1 MDSYIV
7 LFYSAG
13 ALKALYTRC
22 HIDPFTVFY
31 AFQCL
36 LTIILGYLACRLG
49 SQGTNHQP
57 STQQMTCPTSW
68 TTATPRKS
76 VINCAV
82 GTPPQRELMR
92 WWWDVVMRTLEPR
105 ITSWLQPMGKTKKP
119 RTPGCCVRNIHE
131 SLHQCPELK
140 WRSSISQP
148 VQPGLTDIAGTP
160 REKDPWYRRS
170 RRTANRHEIQ
180 VGHQPTLRPL
190 LMVLQLKVDWW
201 NEGPNASL
209 SSYVRFLLYFFLFIK
224 DMPFRDCNVGGFLRP
239 VTSFGLH
246 SSSFL
251 NF

>member
-1 MDSYIV
+1 MVTAVLLLIKSVGHKFFYTIKMGQITGWEPLENCNRLYRVYVKSVELKRTDSYIV

-36 LTIILGYLACRLG
+36 LTIILGYLACRLR

-68 TTATPRKS
+68 ATATPRKS

-148 VQPGLTDIAGTP
+148 VA
-160 REKDPWYRRS
+160 S
-170 RRTANRHEIQ
+170 
-180 VGHQPTLRPL
+180 PT
-190 LMVLQLKVDWW
+190 
-201 NEGPNASL
+201 
-209 SSYVRFLLYFFLFIK
+209 
-224 DMPFRDCNVGGFLRP
+224 
-239 VTSFGLH
+239 
-246 SSSFL
+246 
-251 NF
+251 